1 MWMLFLSLTLCS
13 SVSLSLWN
21 TCFKNSSWLARLT
34 LCCCHISAC
43 NISTQFTLKHTHTQ
57 TDTHT
62 PILYPSTFSTSVASF
77 LLYFSNIPAT
87 HSALLSWA
95 PKTLGKPLQ
104 CYLQHATLNCQLAAH
119 LPSCLLL
126 SPFPF
131 PFFLCLSTLQWE
143 KRTTCLAFLAVT
155 FLSLSVLCPSHFS
168 QCNEGVWNLLSKA
181 YAETRLQLGQEA
193 RQVELSRV
201 EFRMLLCASFGKAVT
216 PSPPPPPP
224 FSSFSRRVASR
235 GVFFLLVSLLH
246 MPSLMVA
253 ITQKLHEYSSTSSFH
268 PLLPFSHSPFLVV
281 PSSLARP
288 VVPRI

>member
-119 LPSCLLL
+119 LPSCLLSP
-126 SPFPF
+126 SPFPLLYVLINITVGKKNNLPGFSCCYF
-131 PFFLCLSTLQWE
+131 P
-143 KRTTCLAFLAVT
+143 V
-155 FLSLSVLCPSHFS
+155 SVS
-168 QCNEGVWNLLSKA
+168 
-181 YAETRLQLGQEA
+181 
-193 RQVELSRV
+193 
-201 EFRMLLCASFGKAVT
+201 
-216 PSPPPPPP
+216 
-224 FSSFSRRVASR
+224 
-235 GVFFLLVSLLH
+235 
-246 MPSLMVA
+246 
-253 ITQKLHEYSSTSSFH
+253 
-268 PLLPFSHSPFLVV
+268 VV
-281 PSSLARP
+281 P
-288 VVPRI
+288 